1 MWLIAGKSVPSY
13 VIVES
18 FIARVL
24 PLSLLSVFQS
34 SVIHCGYFSWCFSW
48 KEETSVFLS
57 WKVLRVLLFFLFPV
71 LLFSVSKRFFC
82 LPEAVRKRRGC
93 RWASSRDGRALRWCA
108 KLDLMRPPSSSNQIN
123 WKCTHEKEPERH
135 PDGWVHHRCGVP
147 WSSGIALKWES
158 NCQVET
164 THRYGWRASSKTNH
178 CADKR
183 TESHSEW
190 CQTQTCW
197 VINCILMGLMRTK
210 VREEEKNRLK
220 VC

>member
-1 MWLIAGKSVPSY
+1 M
-13 VIVES
+13 IVES

-24 PLSLLSVFQS
+24 PRSLSLCCQFS
-34 SVIHCGYFSWCFSW
+34 SPLWFTVVTLAG
-48 KEETSVFLS
+48 VFLEKRKPQCS
-57 WKVLRVLLFFLFPV
+57 CPEKSFVCYFFGFLPFCFWFRGDFSAFLRQWESDEDAGELH
-71 LLFSVSKRFFC
+71 
-82 LPEAVRKRRGC
+82 PETADL
-93 RWASSRDGRALRWCA
+93 WDDALNYI
-108 KLDLMRPPSSSNQIN
+108 LMRPPSSSNQIN
-123 WKCTHEKEPERH
+123 RKCTHEKEPERH
-135 PDGWVHHRCGVP
+135 PDGWVHHRRGVP

-190 CQTQTCW
+190 CQRQTCW
-197 VINCILMGLMRTK
+197 VINCILMGLMKTK
-210 VREEEKNRLK
+210 VREGKKKQVK

>member
-1 MWLIAGKSVPSY
+1 MSFPSLCCQFSSPLWFTVVTLAG
-13 VIVES
+13 
-18 FIARVL
+18 
-24 PLSLLSVFQS
+24 
-34 SVIHCGYFSWCFSW
+34 
-48 KEETSVFLS
+48 VFLEKRKPQCS
-57 WKVLRVLLFFLFPV
+57 CPEKSFVCYFFLFPV

-147 WSSGIALKWES
+147 WSSGIALNWES

-210 VREEEKNRLK
+210 VREEEKNR
-220 VC
+220 